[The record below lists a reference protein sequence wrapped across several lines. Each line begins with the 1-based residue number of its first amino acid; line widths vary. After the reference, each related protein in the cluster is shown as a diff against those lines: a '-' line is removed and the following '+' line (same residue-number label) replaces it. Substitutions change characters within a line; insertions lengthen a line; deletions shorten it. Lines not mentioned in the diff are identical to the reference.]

1 LKNKLENTCLFAI
14 IFLCFSL
21 NFTQKSVADENISV
35 ISREQIAA
43 KYTDRDS
50 KFATLDNISVHY
62 KDQGNGP
69 AILLVHGSGGD
80 LGDWDGW
87 VKVLSPH
94 YRVLRLDLPGAG
106 LSGTIPNGNYSI
118 DRVLSLVD
126 ALMDGLGIERFAI
139 AGNSYGGIVA
149 FRYAATR
156 VERVTGLILMNSA
169 GIEYGMKRGT
179 SSSTAPNPILT
190 ATAITRDGIAAGLTM
205 TINDP
210 ARITDG
216 LIQRRLDFANVTGR
230 DQERLAIVHLYE
242 RGDPFRVLAHIRAPT
257 LVEWG
262 GANKGLSLE
271 TADSFVIA
279 VKNACI
285 AKKIV
290 YEGGGHTM
298 NIERPEATA
307 SDAMAFLDRYVA
319 PLDKNP
325 ADRSRCEH

>member
-1 LKNKLENTCLFAI
+1 LKNKLAKTC
-14 IFLCFSL
+14 FLATLLICSSL
-21 NFTQKSVADENISV
+21 NFLQKAAADENTSM

-43 KYTDRDS
+43 KYTDHDS

-62 KDQGNGP
+62 KDQGDGP

-94 YRVLRLDLPGAG
+94 YRVIRLDLPGAG
-106 LSGTIPNGNYSI
+106 LSGAIPNGNYSI
-118 DRVLSLVD
+118 DRALSLVD

-179 SSSTAPNPILT
+179 SPSTAPNPVLT
-190 ATAITRDGIAAGLTM
+190 AAITRDSIAAGLAM

-210 ARITDG
+210 ARVTDG
-216 LIQRRLDFANVTGR
+216 LIQRRLDFATVTGR
-230 DQERLAIVHLYE
+230 DQERLAIVRLYE
-242 RGDPFRVLAHIRAPT
+242 RGDPFRVLAHVRAPT

-271 TADSFVIA
+271 TADSFVTA

-319 PLDKNP
+319 PLDKDP
-325 ADRSRCEH
+325 TDRCAH

>member
-1 LKNKLENTCLFAI
+1 MSA
-14 IFLCFSL
+14 
-21 NFTQKSVADENISV
+21 

-50 KFATLDNISVHY
+50 HFVTLDTISVHY
-62 KDQGNGP
+62 KDQGNGAP
-69 AILLVHGSGGD
+69 ILLVHGSGGD

-87 VKVLSPH
+87 VKILSAH
-94 YRVLRLDLPGAG
+94 YRVVRLDLPGAG
-106 LSGTIPNGNYSI
+106 LTGTIPNGNYSV

-126 ALMDGLGIERFAI
+126 GLMDGLGIERFAI

-156 VERVTGLILMNSA
+156 VERITGLILMNSA

-179 SSSTAPNPILT
+179 SSSTAPNPALT
-190 ATAITRDGIAAGLTM
+190 AATITHDSIAAGLAM

-210 ARITDG
+210 ARITDA

-230 DQERLAIVHLYE
+230 DQERVSIVHLYE

-271 TADSFVIA
+271 TADLFVNA
-279 VKNACI
+279 VKNARV

-290 YEGGGHTM
+290 YESGGHTM

-307 SDAMAFLDRYVA
+307 SDAMAFLDQYSA
-319 PLDKNP
+319 PLDKDP
-325 ADRSRCEH
+325 ADRSRCGR